1 MTYPYLQAFGGHCEA
16 DWEKQNAIY
25 MPFLWNGVFDDGME
39 YGMSAI
45 FTVAGFCAIFAGE
58 YGNDVVLASKFI
70 FITTLLCII
79 TIPIFVMLL

>member
-1 MTYPYLQAFGGHCEA
+1 
-16 DWEKQNAIY
+16 
-25 MPFLWNGVFDDGME
+25 
-39 YGMSAI
+39 MSAI
-45 FTVAGFCAIFAGE
+45 FAVAGKLVTLFIYVLAGE

>member
-1 MTYPYLQAFGGHCEA
+1 
-16 DWEKQNAIY
+16 
-25 MPFLWNGVFDDGME
+25 
-39 YGMSAI
+39 MSAI
-45 FTVAGFCAIFAGE
+45 FTVAGFCAIFAEE

>member
-1 MTYPYLQAFGGHCEA
+1 
-16 DWEKQNAIY
+16 
-25 MPFLWNGVFDDGME
+25 
-39 YGMSAI
+39 MSAI
-45 FTVAGFCAIFAGE
+45 FTVAGFCAISAGE

>member
-1 MTYPYLQAFGGHCEA
+1 
-16 DWEKQNAIY
+16 
-25 MPFLWNGVFDDGME
+25 
-39 YGMSAI
+39 MSAI

-79 TIPIFVMLL
+79 RIPIFVMLL

>member
-1 MTYPYLQAFGGHCEA
+1 
-16 DWEKQNAIY
+16 
-25 MPFLWNGVFDDGME
+25 
-39 YGMSAI
+39 MSAI

-79 TIPIFVMLL
+79 TIPIFVMLLECRWRKRRMQAL